1 MRREYWGFA
10 LWNSFLIYLSIKRL
24 SEAVI
29 PLLPFTEY
37 RNSNPFSHNTLL
49 IWANLLVLD
58 AFKVVLS
65 RPIPSF
71 FSQSETR
78 LTNVKVEK
86 KVKDSD
92 SKWVSLIFLFFEPL
106 SDLSPVKLIKDIKE
120 GQIRYSVR
128 PFLAVT
134 SNLHSIPLKLCR
146 ILQLLLT
153 CIAPSPH

>member
-37 RNSNPFSHNTLL
+37 RNLNPFSHNTLL
-49 IWANLLVLD
+49 IWANLLVLA

-71 FSQSETR
+71 FWPMLRSKRKWKTR
-78 LTNVKVEK
+78 IRNEFH
-86 KVKDSD
+86 
-92 SKWVSLIFLFFEPL
+92 WFFWFFEPL
-106 SDLSPVKLIKDIKE
+106 SDLSPVTLIKDIKE
-120 GQIRYSVR
+120 GQIRHSVR